1 MESERVPP
9 PGSPSHKEDLV
20 TDIDEARA
28 AIAEIRA
35 TEQRLAQ
42 QMAWPFWRHLLPGL
56 AFGALIFG
64 QTLGHAAS
72 ILIALGVTIAGV
84 LIMNRDRERDGLFVS
99 GFAGNRARWV
109 SIVLLVMV
117 VGGIVYVRYGIA
129 APQAQ
134 QPVFW
139 VLLAAMIAGGT
150 AFSYLWQHVY
160 QRELRGK
167 EP

>member
-1 MESERVPP
+1 M
-9 PGSPSHKEDLV
+9 
-20 TDIDEARA
+20 TQIDEARA
-28 AIAEIRA
+28 AMADIRA
-35 TEQRLAQ
+35 TEQRLSQ
-42 QMAWPFWRHLLPGL
+42 RMQWPFWRHLLPGM
-56 AFGALIFG
+56 AFGALMFG
-64 QTLGHAAS
+64 QTLDHAAS
-72 ILIALGVTIAGV
+72 ILIAFGVTIAGV

-109 SIVLLVMV
+109 SIVLLVMA
-117 VGGIVYVRYGIA
+117 VGGILYVRYGIA

-139 VLLAAMIAGGT
+139 VLLAVTVAGGT